1 MAVALKA
8 RVIKTEKWHDDTI
21 HVSCE
26 MLEPH
31 ELGFKGGQYIIVNS
45 GKLLPN
51 GKLGKRAYS
60 IPTSD
65 REQYRFELVVKKIL
79 EGVGSNFIHD
89 LKVGDTFEF
98 SGPWGK
104 YQIAEGTQERILC
117 IATDTGITAAL
128 GLLRGKAA
136 ISFLSES
143 KLIWFL
149 SSPHYFI
156 PIDKVRSWLPS
167 TLSLQIVS
175 STPTIDG
182 QSRGFFIEEEIS
194 KILQEKVFTK
204 IYLSGDGLALR
215 HLKSKFLESENYQ
228 PEQIIME
235 SFFHHESL
243 KTAAV

>member
-1 MAVALKA
+1 MAAVLKA
-8 RVIKTEKWHDDTI
+8 RVIKTEVYNDDTI
-21 HVSCE
+21 YVNCE
-26 MLEPH
+26 MVEPY

-45 GKLLPN
+45 GKLLAN

-65 REQYRFELVVKKIL
+65 IEQHRFDLVVKKNLNGI
-79 EGVGSNFIHD
+79 GSNFIHD
-89 LKVGDTFEF
+89 LKADDTFEF

-104 YQIAEGTQERILC
+104 YQIAEGAREQIFC

-128 GLLRGKAA
+128 GLLRGKGAMP
-136 ISFLSES
+136 FLSES

-149 SSPHYFI
+149 SSPNYFI

-167 TLSLQIVS
+167 VFSFQIVS
-175 STPTIDG
+175 STPTIVD
-182 QSRGFFIEEEIS
+182 QSRSSFIEEVTS
-194 KILQEKVFTK
+194 KILQEKYFNK
-204 IYLSGDGLALR
+204 IYLSGDGLVLR
-215 HLKSKFLESENYQ
+215 HLKSKFLESGNYQ

>member
-8 RVIKTEKWHDDTI
+8 RVIKTEKYNDDT
-21 HVSCE
+21 VYVNCE
-26 MLEPH
+26 MVEPY

-45 GKLLPN
+45 GKLLVN

-65 REQYRFELVVKKIL
+65 VEQHRFDLVVKKVL
-79 EGVGSNFIHD
+79 DGVGSNFIHD
-89 LKVGDTFEF
+89 FKVSDTFEF

-104 YQIAEGTQERILC
+104 YQIAEGTKERILC
-117 IATDTGITAAL
+117 IATDTGITATL
-128 GLLRGKAA
+128 GLLRGKTAMP
-136 ISFLSES
+136 FLSES

-149 SSPHYFI
+149 SSPNYFI

-167 TLSLQIVS
+167 ALSFQIVS
-175 STPTIDG
+175 STPTIND
-182 QSRGFFIEEEIS
+182 QSRGFFIEKETS

-204 IYLSGDGLALR
+204 IYLSGDGFVLR
-215 HLKSKFLESENYQ
+215 HLKSKFLESGNYQ
-228 PEQIIME
+228 PEQIMME